1 MHPLLASTATATAA
15 VVVAVEGIRDKT
27 CIEIPLKKCRGD
39 FSKVCDT
46 KALKLSTPWI
56 SK

>member
-1 MHPLLASTATATAA
+1 MHPLLASTATAA